1 MLMTLCE
8 YARHRGCDKKAV
20 QFAIE
25 RGRITR
31 NEDGSIDCDRADLD
45 WEANTDHARARYG
58 PKAPRS
64 QSMFST
70 HARRDP
76 TVDIAAGVL
85 RRKQTGG
92 PDGNGLDF
100 FKARAIKSIYEARLK
115 KLALDEK
122 LGNLL
127 PKHEVERATFG
138 SFRVL
143 RDALLNVPYR
153 ISGQLAAESDPLRT
167 QELLEGEIRLALET
181 FVGVGGPVDV
191 SGI

>member
-31 NEDGSIDCDRADLD
+31 NEDGSIDSDRADVD
-45 WEANTDHARARYG
+45 WQANTDHARARYG
-58 PKAPRS
+58 PKPPRS
-64 QSMFST
+64 QPMFST

-76 TVDIAAGVL
+76 TVDIAAGAL

-92 PDGNGLDF
+92 PDSSGLDF
-100 FKARAIKSIYEARLK
+100 FKARAINSIYEARLK

-127 PKHEVERATFG
+127 PKQDVEQATFD

-143 RDALLNVPYR
+143 RDRLLSVPYR
-153 ISGQLAAESDPLRT
+153 ISGQLAAESDPLT
-167 QELLEGEIRLALET
+167 IHETLEAEIRLALEAC
-181 FVGVGGPVDV
+181 VGVGGSVDV
-191 SGI
+191 FGI